1 MLHLRTRRYPDREK
15 GSVEFAFRIADG
27 ADTKEHAATATGCQ
41 KVPPISMENDMKTT
55 LLVRL
60 ALATACALGAV
71 SAVQAKIV
79 AEPEMGAF
87 CAGEAAA
94 KLGTR
99 PRNILTLPVEKSGGK
114 YIVYGQSPA
123 DGADVTTF
131 ECTFGSDRKYSGIK
145 ITGRPAGGGSAD
157 NGGAPPAAMAAC
169 KGMVGVPA
177 KVEVVSPLRPG
188 FTEIILRENASGRRI
203 ACTAT
208 DDGSIEDW
216 VELN

>member
-1 MLHLRTRRYPDREK
+1 MLRARRRRYPDRESCQK
-15 GSVEFAFRIADG
+15 FAFRIAAGSGPQD
-27 ADTKEHAATATGCQ
+27 HAAIATGRKLPQ
-41 KVPPISMENDMKTT
+41 MENDMKTT
-55 LLVRL
+55 LFLRLV
-60 ALATACALGAV
+60 LATACAVGA
-71 SAVQAKIV
+71 AAAAQAKVV
-79 AEPEMGAF
+79 AEPEMAAF
-87 CAGEAAA
+87 CTGEAAA

-99 PRNILTLPVEKSGGK
+99 PRNIMTLPVEKSGGK
-114 YIVYGQSPA
+114 YIVYGQSPTE
-123 DGADVTTF
+123 GADVTTF

-145 ITGRPAGGGSAD
+145 ITGRPAGGGSAE
-157 NGGAPPAAMAAC
+157 NGGSPPAAMAAC

>member
-1 MLHLRTRRYPDREK
+1 
-15 GSVEFAFRIADG
+15 
-27 ADTKEHAATATGCQ
+27 
-41 KVPPISMENDMKTT
+41 MENHMNTT
-55 LLVRL
+55 LLLRL
-60 ALATACALGAV
+60 ALATACTVGA
-71 SAVQAKIV
+71 AAAAQAKVV
-79 AEPEMGAF
+79 AEPEMATF
-87 CAGEAAA
+87 CTGEAAA

-123 DGADVTTF
+123 EGADVTTF
-131 ECTFGSDRKYSGIK
+131 ECKFGSDRKYQGIK

-157 NGGAPPAAMAAC
+157 HGGAPPAAMKAC
-169 KGMVGVPA
+169 REMVGVPA
-177 KVEVVSPLRPG
+177 KVETVSPLRPG

-208 DDGSIEDW
+208 DQGSIEDW

>member
-1 MLHLRTRRYPDREK
+1 MKMTTVLRLVLVA
-15 GSVEFAFRIADG
+15 GCAAGG
-27 ADTKEHAATATGCQ
+27 ATTAWA
-41 KVPPISMENDMKTT
+41 KV
-55 LLVRL
+55 
-60 ALATACALGAV
+60 
-71 SAVQAKIV
+71 V
-79 AEPEMGAF
+79 AEPEMAAF
-87 CAGEAAA
+87 CTGEAAA

-114 YIVYGQSPA
+114 YIVYGQSPTE
-123 DGADVTTF
+123 GADVTTF
-131 ECTFGSDRKYSGIK
+131 ECTFGQDRKYRGIK

-157 NGGAPPAAMAAC
+157 DGGAPPAAMAAC
-169 KGMVGVPA
+169 KEMVGVAA

-208 DDGSIEDW
+208 DQGSIEDW

>member
-1 MLHLRTRRYPDREK
+1 MENYMKTLLLR
-15 GSVEFAFRIADG
+15 FALVMACAAG
-27 ADTKEHAATATGCQ
+27 ATA
-41 KVPPISMENDMKTT
+41 E
-55 LLVRL
+55 
-60 ALATACALGAV
+60 A
-71 SAVQAKIV
+71 QAKVV
-79 AEPEMGAF
+79 AEPEMAAF
-87 CAGEAAA
+87 CTGEAAA

-99 PRNILTLPVEKSGGK
+99 PRNILTLPVEKTGGK

-131 ECTFGSDRKYSGIK
+131 ECTFGSDRKYKGIK
-145 ITGRPAGGGSAD
+145 ITGRPAGGGAAD
-157 NGGAPPAAMAAC
+157 SGGAPALAMAAC

-177 KVEVVSPLRPG
+177 KVETVSPLRPG
-188 FTEIILRENASGRRI
+188 FTEIILRENARGRRI

>member
-1 MLHLRTRRYPDREK
+1 MEMTTALR
-15 GSVEFAFRIADG
+15 
-27 ADTKEHAATATGCQ
+27 
-41 KVPPISMENDMKTT
+41 
-55 LLVRL
+55 LV
-60 ALATACALGAV
+60 LATCCAMGGATM
-71 SAVQAKIV
+71 AGAKVV
-79 AEPEMGAF
+79 AEPEMAAF
-87 CAGEAAA
+87 CIGEAAA

-99 PRNILTLPVEKSGGK
+99 PRNILTLPVEKSGGN

-123 DGADVTTF
+123 EGADVTTF
-131 ECTFGSDRKYSGIK
+131 ECSFGSDRKYRGIK

-157 NGGAPPAAMAAC
+157 SGGAPPAAMAAC
-169 KGMVGVPA
+169 KEMVGVPA

-208 DDGSIEDW
+208 DQGSIEDW

>member
-1 MLHLRTRRYPDREK
+1 
-15 GSVEFAFRIADG
+15 
-27 ADTKEHAATATGCQ
+27 
-41 KVPPISMENDMKTT
+41 MENDMKST
-55 LLVRL
+55 LLVRI
-60 ALATACALGAV
+60 ALAAACAV
-71 SAVQAKIV
+71 SAAAAAHAKVV
-79 AEPEMGAF
+79 AEPEMAAF

-114 YIVYGQSPA
+114 FIVYGQSPA

-131 ECTFGSDRKYSGIK
+131 ECTFGSDRKYTGIK

-157 NGGAPPAAMAAC
+157 NGGAPPGAMAAC

>member
-1 MLHLRTRRYPDREK
+1 MLRAGHRRYPDRE
-15 GSVEFAFRIADG
+15 SVARFAKRIAAVLRPKDAASIG
-27 ADTKEHAATATGCQ
+27 AGPLGPYGRMEKDMKTKKVLGLVLAACCAVGGAATAEA
-41 KVPPISMENDMKTT
+41 KV
-55 LLVRL
+55 
-60 ALATACALGAV
+60 
-71 SAVQAKIV
+71 V
-79 AEPEMGAF
+79 AEPEMAAF
-87 CAGEAAA
+87 CTGEAAA

-114 YIVYGQSPA
+114 YTVFGQSPA
-123 DGADVTTF
+123 EGADVTTF
-131 ECTFGSDRKYSGIK
+131 ECMFGADRKYKGIK
-145 ITGRPAGGGSAD
+145 ITGRPSGGGASD
-157 NGGAPPAAMAAC
+157 SGGAPPEAMTAC

-208 DDGSIEDW
+208 DQGSIEDW

>member
-1 MLHLRTRRYPDREK
+1 M
-15 GSVEFAFRIADG
+15 
-27 ADTKEHAATATGCQ
+27 
-41 KVPPISMENDMKTT
+41 MTT
-55 LLVRL
+55 NILRL
-60 ALATACALGAV
+60 ALAACCAFGGA
-71 SAVQAKIV
+71 AGVQAKIV
-79 AEPEMGAF
+79 AEPEMAAF
-87 CAGEAAA
+87 CTGEAAA

-114 YIVYGQSPA
+114 FIVFGQSPTE
-123 DGADVTTF
+123 GADVTTF
-131 ECTFGSDRKYSGIK
+131 ECTFGSDRKYRGIK

-169 KGMVGVPA
+169 KEMVGVPA

-208 DDGSIEDW
+208 DQGSIEDW

>member
-1 MLHLRTRRYPDREK
+1 
-15 GSVEFAFRIADG
+15 
-27 ADTKEHAATATGCQ
+27 
-41 KVPPISMENDMKTT
+41 MENDMNTT
-55 LLVRL
+55 LLLRL
-60 ALATACALGAV
+60 ALATACAVGA
-71 SAVQAKIV
+71 AAAAQAKIV
-79 AEPEMGAF
+79 AEPEMAAF

-123 DGADVTTF
+123 DGANVTTF

-145 ITGRPAGGGSAD
+145 ITGRPAGDSSAD
-157 NGGAPPAAMAAC
+157 SGGAPPAAMAAC

-177 KVEVVSPLRPG
+177 KVETVSPLKPG
-188 FTEIILRENASGRRI
+188 FTEIILKEDASGRRI

>member
-1 MLHLRTRRYPDREK
+1 
-15 GSVEFAFRIADG
+15 
-27 ADTKEHAATATGCQ
+27 
-41 KVPPISMENDMKTT
+41 MENDMNTT
-55 LLVRL
+55 LLLRL
-60 ALATACALGAV
+60 ALATACAVGVNA
-71 SAVQAKIV
+71 AAQAKIV
-79 AEPEMGAF
+79 AEPEMAAF

-99 PRNILTLPVEKSGGK
+99 PRNILTLPVEKSGWK
-114 YIVYGQSPA
+114 YKVYGQSPA
-123 DGADVTTF
+123 EGADVTTF
-131 ECTFGSDRKYSGIK
+131 ECSFGSDKTYSGIK
-145 ITGRPAGGGSAD
+145 ITGRPEGDGSAD
-157 NGGAPPAAMAAC
+157 DGGAPPEAMAAC

-177 KVEVVSPLRPG
+177 KVETISPLRPG

>member
-1 MLHLRTRRYPDREK
+1 MEKDMNTTLMLGL
-15 GSVEFAFRIADG
+15 VLAAACAVG
-27 ADTKEHAATATGCQ
+27 AAATA
-41 KVPPISMENDMKTT
+41 E
-55 LLVRL
+55 
-60 ALATACALGAV
+60 
-71 SAVQAKIV
+71 AKIV
-79 AEPEMGAF
+79 GEPEMAAF
-87 CAGEAAA
+87 CTGEAAA

-131 ECTFGSDRKYSGIK
+131 ECTFGSDRKYTGIK

-157 NGGAPPAAMAAC
+157 NGGAPPQAMAAC

-177 KVEVVSPLRPG
+177 KVETVSPLRPG
-188 FTEIILRENASGRRI
+188 FTEIILKENASGRRI